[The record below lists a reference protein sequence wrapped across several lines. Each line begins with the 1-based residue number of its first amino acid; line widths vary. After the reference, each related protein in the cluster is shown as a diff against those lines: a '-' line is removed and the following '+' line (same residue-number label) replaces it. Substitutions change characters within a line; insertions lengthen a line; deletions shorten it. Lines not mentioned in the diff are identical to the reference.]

1 MTERQNINR
10 ELYSAILTLFENY
23 SSGLKFMD
31 IDIIGII
38 LIILFVIIL
47 VAWVYL
53 QFKERIDRLIARI
66 GGVRQVYRG
75 AL

>member
-23 SSGLKFMD
+23 SSRLKFMD
-31 IDIIGII
+31 IDITGII

-47 VAWVYL
+47 VVWAYL

-66 GGVRQVYRG
+66 MDVHQVYRG
-75 AL
+75 VL